1 MKTAKMWRIKL
12 FVGCIN
18 QNAACAL
25 TWKRKMIDKTDKLKS
40 QIMLNISDESF
51 MLLHSEDLDILDVYL
66 VLSAAL
72 DYIEDEAEALSRK
85 EGSYLQ

>member
-1 MKTAKMWRIKL
+1 
-12 FVGCIN
+12 
-18 QNAACAL
+18 
-25 TWKRKMIDKTDKLKS
+25 MIDKTDKLKS

-51 MLLHSEDLDILDVYL
+51 VILHSEDLDILDVYL

>member
-1 MKTAKMWRIKL
+1 
-12 FVGCIN
+12 
-18 QNAACAL
+18 
-25 TWKRKMIDKTDKLKS
+25 MIDKSDKMKS
-40 QIMLNISDESF
+40 QIMLNISDEAF
-51 MLLHSEDLDILDVYL
+51 MLLHSDDLDILDVYL

>member
-1 MKTAKMWRIKL
+1 MSIDTANIK
-12 FVGCIN
+12 
-18 QNAACAL
+18 
-25 TWKRKMIDKTDKLKS
+25 D
-40 QIMLNISDESF
+40 QIIINISDESF
-51 MLLHSEDLDILDVYL
+51 MILHSDSMDILDVYL

>member
-1 MKTAKMWRIKL
+1 
-12 FVGCIN
+12 
-18 QNAACAL
+18 
-25 TWKRKMIDKTDKLKS
+25 MIDKTDKIKS
-40 QIMLNISDESF
+40 QIMLNISDETF
-51 MLLHSEDLDILDVYL
+51 MILHSDDMDILDVYL

>member
-1 MKTAKMWRIKL
+1 
-12 FVGCIN
+12 V
-18 QNAACAL
+18 
-25 TWKRKMIDKTDKLKS
+25 IDKSDKLKS

-72 DYIEDEAEALSRK
+72 DYIEDEAEAVSRK

>member
-1 MKTAKMWRIKL
+1 MNVL
-12 FVGCIN
+12 FD
-18 QNAACAL
+18 
-25 TWKRKMIDKTDKLKS
+25 MIDKSDKLKS

-51 MLLHSEDLDILDVYL
+51 MIMHSEDLDILDVYL

>member
-1 MKTAKMWRIKL
+1 
-12 FVGCIN
+12 
-18 QNAACAL
+18 
-25 TWKRKMIDKTDKLKS
+25 MIDKTNKLKS

-51 MLLHSEDLDILDVYL
+51 MIMHSDDLDILDVYL

>member
-1 MKTAKMWRIKL
+1 MVSTRLEGTGVKP
-12 FVGCIN
+12 
-18 QNAACAL
+18 
-25 TWKRKMIDKTDKLKS
+25 TDSKIKS
-40 QIMLNISDESF
+40 QIMLNISDNEFSI
-51 MLLHSEDLDILDVYL
+51 LHSEDLDVLDVYL

>member
-1 MKTAKMWRIKL
+1 
-12 FVGCIN
+12 V
-18 QNAACAL
+18 
-25 TWKRKMIDKTDKLKS
+25 IDKSDKLKS

-51 MLLHSEDLDILDVYL
+51 MIMHSDDMDILDVYL

>member
-1 MKTAKMWRIKL
+1 VEGNPL
-12 FVGCIN
+12 
-18 QNAACAL
+18 
-25 TWKRKMIDKTDKLKS
+25 IDKNDKLKS

-72 DYIEDEAEALSRK
+72 DYIEDEAEAVSRR

>member
-1 MKTAKMWRIKL
+1 M
-12 FVGCIN
+12 
-18 QNAACAL
+18 
-25 TWKRKMIDKTDKLKS
+25 DKVKEQT
-40 QIMLNISDESF
+40 IMNISDDAF
-51 MLLHSEDLDILDVYL
+51 TIMHSETMDILDVYL